1 MTSSSALVGESFF
14 GIDLKKIQTRWTR
27 FRRRVSKRI
36 LLMDFDATSITLAEA
51 QIQSE
56 ALTYSHVRRY
66 PLPEEALERG
76 VPAEPAKMAALIR
89 GYCQEADI
97 PAHRAA
103 VVLPHDAVFTTVV
116 QLPRSVPPA
125 MALEHA
131 LDPAS
136 ALQVPIQLDQMDV
149 DLMPLA
155 LPSDTGDQR
164 SYFLTAVPRKLVDRV
179 LDTLQAADL
188 EMVRL
193 QVGVF
198 AQLQHL
204 ADLLNNLASN
214 AALLHLE
221 LLRDCTQATVLTQC
235 GPIKLARLTAIRDFP
250 EPPEAAEGAAAASA
264 LNAEA
269 QIIASDAYLPIS
281 DLDLRRLNQE
291 IRQFTE
297 EFQAQYP
304 PLALTGVA
312 LAGVNSAHPLL
323 ASLLQD
329 ALELPVQ
336 VSRPLATPGV
346 GQFIPDGPMVLQG
359 LGRLVGLGL
368 SLTPASAGA
377 VLEQQVDAS
386 SPPVV
391 ETVVERVLQP
401 SLLSAEATEA
411 GADLSELPMLKT
423 LQLDQ
428 VQEED
433 PEPEFLDAPA
443 LIGEL
448 KLSLDSEPEL
458 QRPEQEPQPSE
469 PELEPLDAPIFS
481 IASVE
486 AEPAAG
492 QPDPVLLAPEPP
504 ADEVPFSLGDLLSSY
519 QAKTSESEVPLLDEP
534 PVVEA
539 EPFAE
544 LEPEP
549 QPELSVFDADVH
561 LVDDPSL
568 WPSITKA
575 QPDLDGDPVDA
586 GDSISRD

>member
-36 LLMDFDATSITLAEA
+36 LLIDFDATSITVAEA
-51 QIQSE
+51 QILSG
-56 ALTYSHVRRY
+56 AITFSHVRRY
-66 PLPEEALERG
+66 SAPEEALERG
-76 VPAEPAKMAALIR
+76 VPAEPAKMATLIR

-136 ALQVPIQLDQMDV
+136 AVQVPIQLDQMDV

-155 LPSDTGDQR
+155 LPGDTGDQR

-235 GPIKLARLTAIRDFP
+235 GPIKVARLTAIRDFP
-250 EPPEAAEGAAAASA
+250 EPPEAVEGAVAASA

-291 IRQFTE
+291 IRQIIE

-304 PLALTGVA
+304 ALALTGVA

-323 ASLLQD
+323 DSLLQD

-368 SLTPASAGA
+368 SLVPTSAGG

-391 ETVVERVLQP
+391 ETVVETVVQP
-401 SLLSAEATEA
+401 SLLPAEATAA
-411 GADLSELPMLKT
+411 GADLPELSMPTT

-428 VQEED
+428 VQEGD
-433 PEPEFLDAPA
+433 SEPESLDAPA
-443 LIGEL
+443 LIGEF
-448 KLSLDSEPEL
+448 KLSRESEPEL
-458 QRPEQEPQPSE
+458 QRPEREPQPTASE
-469 PELEPLDAPIFS
+469 PEPLDAPIFS
-481 IASVE
+481 SASAE
-486 AEPAAG
+486 AEPAPE
-492 QPDPVLLAPEPP
+492 QPDPVLHAPEPA

-519 QAKTSESEVPLLDEP
+519 EAKTTEPEVHLLNEP
-534 PVVEA
+534 PGVEA
-539 EPFAE
+539 EPVA
-544 LEPEP
+544 EPEP
-549 QPELSVFDADVH
+549 QPDPELSVFDADLH
-561 LVDDPSL
+561 LVDDPAL
-568 WPSITKA
+568 WPSITKV
-575 QPDLDGDPVDA
+575 QPDLDSDPVDA
-586 GDSISRD
+586 GDSASRD